1 MAKTHSPLQRLLTA
15 FVRFYQLFI
24 SPLTGPR
31 CRFIPTCSSYAIEA
45 INVHGGL
52 KGSWLATRRICR
64 CHPFCEGGYDP
75 VPPKNND
82 GE

>member
-1 MAKTHSPLQRLLTA
+1 MAKTHSPLQRLLIA
-15 FVRFYQLFI
+15 FVRFYQLVI

-45 INVHGGL
+45 VTTHGAI
-52 KGSWLATRRICR
+52 KGSWLSIRRIGR

-75 VPPKNND
+75 VPDKD
-82 GE
+82 EL

>member
-1 MAKTHSPLQRLLTA
+1 MAKTHSPLQRLLIA
-15 FVRFYQLFI
+15 CVRFYQLAI

-45 INVHGGL
+45 VTTHGAF
-52 KGSWLATRRICR
+52 KGSWLAVRRIGR

-75 VPPKNND
+75 VPDKD
-82 GE
+82 EL